1 MRVVVEEDEIEV
13 EDVAGETELSSEL
26 RMRFV
31 EEEGEDKEVKGGQ
44 EEVRGAGDAGA
55 GCCKSCSC

>member
-1 MRVVVEEDEIEV
+1 
-13 EDVAGETELSSEL
+13 
-26 RMRFV
+26 MRFV